1 GAGFLPYYL
10 GNGKFLN
17 DSSTQGVSIGD
28 LNSAYWSRYFN
39 GNVRRVVE

>member
-1 GAGFLPYYL
+1 AGFLPYYL

>member
-1 GAGFLPYYL
+1 HIGIYL